1 MTKTLSFSRPDG
13 TRFEIPERWWIE
25 AGMAGFVPLR
35 NAFPGGTTTE
45 FTADLA
51 DIEPPRRNAGID
63 LDFQG
68 FRYDRML
75 SVLMAFVSGTCL
87 PPIPLVS
94 GRSKH
99 FKYVATDGFHR
110 YHAAIA
116 AGFAS
121 VPAGNGWLPEIP

>member
-1 MTKTLSFSRPDG
+1 
-13 TRFEIPERWWIE
+13 
-25 AGMAGFVPLR
+25 MAGFVPLR